1 VIGIYEVKRMS
12 NEQEIQNIEEY
23 RFDEPIKGFPTLNW
37 KGKRTYT
44 STQYY
49 PAQLK
54 ESYGDPESGWMNKI
68 FWGDN
73 LQVMSHLLKEYRGK
87 INLIYIDPPFDS
99 KAQYKKSITLK
110 GKSVENDMSFFED
123 TQYNDIWANDDYL
136 QFMYE
141 RLILLR
147 ELLADDGSIY
157 LHCDWH
163 KSHQLRNIM
172 DEIFGINNFRNE
184 IVWVRSTNPKGSQH
198 ESRTFS
204 HFTDTIFYYVKTQLA
219 ELNLDAVRIPL
230 TSKEIEE
237 KYNRKDELGRY
248 YDAPILR
255 SNGMGERPQLVYE
268 YKGFTPGP
276 AGWRMK
282 KNSLEKID
290 LEGNLGWSKT
300 GKPFRKLR
308 PESDKGKPIGSFW
321 NDISLI
327 NSQAE
332 ERVGYPTQKPT
343 KLLER
348 IILASSKPGDIVFDC
363 FMGSGTTQSAALKL
377 GRKFIG
383 ADINLGAIQTTTKR
397 LIKDIEK
404 LENVTKSSF
413 IECMFQDEDELTDNN
428 DNAILSIEK
437 YFKGFHVYNVNN
449 YDVFKNSVEAKK
461 ILIEALEIQP
471 LDLNS
476 VFDGEKDGAMVKI
489 MPVNRI
495 TTKFDLN
502 ELITNIDYKTY
513 EKRQQENPMQAVEN
527 IILVCMGH
535 DPEIGPYL
543 QKEIPFKVNIEV
555 VDILRDRSKLEF
567 KRDAEASISIQNGK
581 LVIHNFY
588 PMNLLQKLS
597 ILKENVTEWKELV
610 ESVIID
616 WNYDGAVLE
625 PKELD
630 IPTKNEFV
638 KGIYNIPKDAG
649 TIRVKITDLL
659 SESLEVSIVNE

>member
-1 VIGIYEVKRMS
+1 MS
-12 NEQEIQNIEEY
+12 NEQEPQNVEEY
-23 RFDEPIKGFPTLNW
+23 IFDEPIKGFPTLNW
-37 KGKRTYT
+37 KGKRAYT

-54 ESYGDPESGWMNKI
+54 ESYGEPQNGWMNKI

-73 LQVMSHLLKEYRGK
+73 LQVMSHLLKKYRGQFK
-87 INLIYIDPPFDS
+87 LIYIDPPFDS
-99 KAQYKKSITLK
+99 KAQYKKSVSIK
-110 GKSVENDMSFFED
+110 GKSAENDTSFFED

-163 KSHQLRNIM
+163 KSHHLRMIM
-172 DEIFGINNFRNE
+172 DEIFGESNFRNE
-184 IVWVRSTNPKGSQH
+184 IIWVRSTNPKGSQH

-204 HFTDTIFYYVKTQLA
+204 HFTDTIFYYVKTPSA
-219 ELNLDAVRIPL
+219 ELNLNAVRIPL
-230 TSKEIEE
+230 TEKEIEE
-237 KYNRKDELGRY
+237 KYSRKDETGRY

-255 SNGMGERPQLVYE
+255 SNGMGERPHLVYE

-282 KNSLEKID
+282 KSSLEKLD

-308 PESDKGKPIGSFW
+308 PESDKGKPVGSFW

-332 ERVGYPTQKPT
+332 ERVGYPTQKPV

-363 FMGSGTTQSAALKL
+363 FMGSGTTQNAAMNL

-383 ADINLGAIQTTTKR
+383 ADINLGSIQTTTKR
-397 LIKDIEK
+397 LINEVRKIDALLKADSGQMTFKTE
-404 LENVTKSSF
+404 F
-413 IECMFQDEDELTDNN
+413 EDEVTSD
-428 DNAILSIEK
+428 SISE
-437 YFKGFHVYNVNN
+437 YYTGFNVYNVNN
-449 YDVFKNSVEAKK
+449 YDVFKNPVEAKN
-461 ILIEALEIQP
+461 ILLEVLEVQP
-471 LDLNS
+471 LISNS

-495 TTKFDLN
+495 TTKADLN
-502 ELITNIDYKTY
+502 DLITNIDYKMY
-513 EKRQQENPMQAVEN
+513 EKRQQENPMQIVEN

-535 DPEIGPYL
+535 DSEIGPYL
-543 QKEIPFKVNIEV
+543 QKEIPFKVKVEV
-555 VDILRDRSKLEF
+555 IDILRDRSKLEF
-567 KRDAEASISIQNGK
+567 KRDSEATVSIQNGK
-581 LVIHNFY
+581 LLIDSFY

-597 ILKENVTEWKELV
+597 IMQENVSNWKELV
-610 ESVIID
+610 ESVMID

-625 PKELD
+625 PTILD
-630 IPTKNEFV
+630 IPAKNEFV
-638 KGIYNIPKDAG
+638 EGVYEIPEDAG

-659 SESLEVSIVNE
+659 SESLEVSIENE